1 MNHIYF
7 DNAATTPVRKEVIEE
22 MLPYLTQHFGNPSS
36 IHSFGRETKM
46 AIEKQRKLIARL
58 LNTSTSELFFTSC
71 GTESTNT
78 AIHGACR
85 DLNCKHI
92 ITSPIEHHATLH
104 SIESCKEL
112 YQCKVSFVKLDD
124 VGHIDYEHLEKLLS
138 IANEKTLVS
147 LMHANNEIGN
157 VTDIVRVGQ
166 LCKKYNALF
175 HTDAVQSVGHFKLDL
190 EEIGAHFLS
199 ASAHKFHGPKG
210 VGLLYVKAGTKI
222 KPYITGGSQERNMRA
237 GTENVA
243 GIVGMGKAIEL
254 AYNELDN
261 SREFILKLKKKM
273 KSLIEKS
280 LQTCTFHGDTSDDSL
295 YTVLNVG
302 FPLNEKTEMLSIH
315 LDIAGIC
322 VSGGSA
328 CSSGVEGG
336 SHVIKSIYG
345 NKPVV
350 PIRFSF
356 SHFNTLE
363 EVELLSKK
371 ILELI

>member
-1 MNHIYF
+1 M
-7 DNAATTPVRKEVIEE
+7 
-22 MLPYLTQHFGNPSS
+22 
-36 IHSFGRETKM
+36 
-46 AIEKQRKLIARL
+46 
-58 LNTSTSELFFTSC
+58 
-71 GTESTNT
+71 
-78 AIHGACR
+78 
-85 DLNCKHI
+85 NCKHI

-261 SREFILKLKKKM
+261 
-273 KSLIEKS
+273 
-280 LQTCTFHGDTSDDSL
+280 
-295 YTVLNVG
+295 
-302 FPLNEKTEMLSIH
+302 
-315 LDIAGIC
+315 
-322 VSGGSA
+322 
-328 CSSGVEGG
+328 
-336 SHVIKSIYG
+336 
-345 NKPVV
+345 
-350 PIRFSF
+350 
-356 SHFNTLE
+356 
-363 EVELLSKK
+363 
-371 ILELI
+371 